1 MNDDNAM
8 NAERER
14 RERDLLRLNA
24 LVDGELDPA
33 AQAEIAARLA
43 ADRDLARGYAA
54 LARLKACVME
64 FVETA
69 PVMQVPSQ
77 PASSPARAVW
87 RRFAWPAAAAAIVAI
102 LSGAGFLAFMP
113 RSEPVALE
121 DSADRPIMFAAFPMR
136 PVIPDFAAARL
147 SLRGVDFRT
156 LADGPLL
163 VATYRG
169 PRGCRLELHVRP
181 AGLAAPAP
189 GGSRRAGWN
198 AGQLAYEL
206 IAFGMPEARFAIIA
220 EAARRQT
227 RLNADPD
234 AASGLRQAGLAAPPC
249 TG

>member
-8 NAERER
+8 NAERDR
-14 RERDLLRLNA
+14 KERDLLQLNA

-69 PVMQVPSQ
+69 PVVQVPPQ
-77 PASSPARAVW
+77 PASRLARAAW

-102 LSGAGFLAFMP
+102 LSGAGFLAFLP
-113 RSEPVALE
+113 RSEPAAIA
-121 DSADRPIMFAAFPMR
+121 DSERSIVFAAFPVR
-136 PVIPDFAAARL
+136 PVIPDFTAARL

-181 AGLAAPAP
+181 AGLAAPAS

-198 AGQLAYEL
+198 AGQLSYEL
-206 IAFGMPEARFAIIA
+206 LAFGMPEARFAIIV